1 MEQESPVTP
10 TARVVVSIVLLVTA
24 LVFVH
29 FRSRGEAV
37 PLRQPLDALP
47 NVIGGWQSRESAVF
61 ETDVMEVLRPTAYVM
76 RRYVDAD
83 ARNLWLFVGFWQ
95 SQRKG
100 AQPHSPKNCLPGTGW
115 EPLEAS
121 RLTVPMP
128 AGTTLTLNR
137 MLIQKEQQRQLVL
150 YWYEAQ
156 GTTVAA
162 EMAAKFQMVKSAIVR
177 NRTDGAIVRVSG
189 PVEGGVAATSG
200 RLLQF
205 VQAVRPVLS
214 SYLPD

>member
-1 MEQESPVTP
+1 MAST
-10 TARVVVSIVLLVTA
+10 TRVVVSMVLLVTA

-47 NVIGGWQSRESAVF
+47 NLIGGWQARESAVF

-76 RRYVDAD
+76 RRYVDGD
-83 ARNLWLFVGFWQ
+83 AHNLWLFVGFWQ

-100 AQPHSPKNCLPGTGW
+100 AQPHSPRNCLPGTGW

-121 RLTVPMP
+121 RMTVPISGG
-128 AGTTLTLNR
+128 AALTLNR

-156 GTTVAA
+156 GNSVAA
-162 EMAAKFQMVKSAIVR
+162 EMEAKFQMVKSAVVR

-189 PVEGGVAATSG
+189 PVEGNVPATSA
-200 RLLQF
+200 RMVQF
-205 VQAVRPVLS
+205 VQALRPVLS